1 MAKVELS
8 GNDIRLILE
17 KDPELFLE
25 VKGKILRSALKNACY
40 IQLSEEV
47 KRYLSNEAASALK
60 EAGIEYQ
67 RKGYQDSYT
76 IFSKGLKALAGGFEE
91 YANRTI
97 TAAIAAAETRL
108 EKNIQNAVDGR
119 LSDARTELKL
129 NNYIRSVVEDIVKKK
144 VGDLL
149 KSSTGD

>member
-25 VKGKILRSALKNACY
+25 VKGKILRSALRNACH

-47 KRYLSNEAASALK
+47 KEFLRHESASALK

-67 RKGYQDSYT
+67 RKGYQDSFT

-91 YANRTI
+91 YADRTI

-108 EKNIQNAVDGR
+108 ARYLQNAVDGL
-119 LSDARTELKL
+119 LSDARMEAKL
-129 NNYIRSVVEDIVKKK
+129 DNYIKLAVDSIVKKK
-144 VGDLL
+144 VVDVL
-149 KSSTGD
+149 KSNIGG

>member
-25 VKGKILRSALKNACY
+25 VKGKILRSALKNACSV
-40 IQLSEEV
+40 QLSEEV
-47 KRYLSNEAASALK
+47 KEFLRHESASALK

-91 YANRTI
+91 YANRTV

-108 EKNIQNAVDGR
+108 DKNIHNAVDGM
-119 LSDARTELKL
+119 LSDASVEVKL
-129 NNYIRSVVEDIVKKK
+129 NRYIKLVVESIVKKK
-144 VGDLL
+144 VADFL
-149 KSSTGD
+149 KASTED